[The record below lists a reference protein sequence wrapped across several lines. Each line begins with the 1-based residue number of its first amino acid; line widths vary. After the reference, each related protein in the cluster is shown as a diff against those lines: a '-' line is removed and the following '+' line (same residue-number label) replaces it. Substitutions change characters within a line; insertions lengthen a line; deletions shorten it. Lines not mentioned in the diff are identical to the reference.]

1 MDSFELNKI
10 LGAVLFTCMLTLAL
24 NITAGAVFA
33 PPKPEKPGY
42 EIAVPEQEA
51 GGAAKEAAPE
61 EAEKP
66 IAVLLASADPK
77 RGATAAK
84 KCAACHTFGKGEPNR
99 VGPNLYGVVGR
110 AKASTPG
117 FSYSDALKSKGGTWT
132 FEDLSA
138 FIANPKAFA
147 PGTKMSYAGDRRGSD
162 RADIIAFLNQN
173 SDNPQP
179 LPQAAEGAG
188 AQQGKPAQ

>member
-51 GGAAKEAAPE
+51 GGGAKEAAPE